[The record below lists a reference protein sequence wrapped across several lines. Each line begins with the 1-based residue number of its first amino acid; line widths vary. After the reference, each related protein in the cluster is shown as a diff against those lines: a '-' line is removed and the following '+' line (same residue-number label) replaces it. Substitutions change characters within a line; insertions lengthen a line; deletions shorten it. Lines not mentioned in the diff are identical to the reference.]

1 MCLMTFAYKS
11 HPVYSFILL
20 ANRDEF
26 YARSSLPMHFWN
38 EQPDLLAG
46 QDLEQNGTWLGINK
60 QGKFTAVTNYRDG
73 KTTKKDVLSRGALT
87 REYLCSSQPASLY
100 LEQLLPRQDQF
111 GDYNLLLGDTS
122 GLWYQSNRE
131 GPIKKLTPGVYG
143 LSNAL
148 LNTPW
153 PKLLQVRSL
162 LSEALAQ
169 LEPNKEQL
177 FDIMSNAHQAEI
189 SQLPETGISEEWEQL
204 LSSCFIQS
212 SEYGTRAT
220 TVLMQKNCGETTII
234 EKNFGPDGFENKQT
248 FELQLPVIGYAGNTG

>member
-26 YARSSLPMHFWN
+26 YARPSLPMHFWN

-46 QDLEQNGTWLGINK
+46 QDLEQGGTWLGINK

-73 KTTKKDVLSRGALT
+73 KTAKGDALSRGALT
-87 REYLCSSQPASLY
+87 REYLCSSLPASQY
-100 LEQLLPRQDQF
+100 LEQLQPRQGQF
-111 GDYNLLLGDTS
+111 GDYNLLLGDAS
-122 GLWYQSNRE
+122 GLCYQSNRE
-131 GPIKKLTPGVYG
+131 GPVRKLTPGIYG

-162 LSEALAQ
+162 LSEALSQ
-169 LEPNKEQL
+169 LEPDKEQL
-177 FDIMSNAHQAEI
+177 FDIMSDPLQAEP
-189 SQLPETGISEEWEQL
+189 SQLPDTGISEEWEQL

-220 TVLMQKNCGETTII
+220 TVLMQKTCGETTII
-234 EKNFGPDGFENKQT
+234 EKNFGPDGFESEQT
-248 FELQLPVIGYAGNTG
+248 FELKLPAIGYAGSTG

>member
-1 MCLMTFAYKS
+1 MTFAYKS
-11 HPVYSFILL
+11 HPTYSFILL

-26 YARSSLPMHFWN
+26 YARPSLPMHFWN

-46 QDLEQNGTWLGINK
+46 QDLEQGGTWLGINK

-73 KTTKKDVLSRGALT
+73 KAAKKDALSRGALT
-87 REYLCSSQPASLY
+87 RDFLCSSLPASQY
-100 LEQLLPRQDQF
+100 LERLQPRQGQF
-111 GDYNLLLGDTS
+111 GDYNLLLGDAS
-122 GLWYQSNRE
+122 GLCYHSNRE
-131 GPIKKLTPGVYG
+131 GPVRKLTPGVYG

-162 LSEALAQ
+162 LSEALSQ
-169 LEPNKEQL
+169 REPDKEQL
-177 FDIMSNAHQAEI
+177 FDIMSDPLQAEP
-189 SQLPETGISEEWEQL
+189 SQLPDTGISEEWEQL

-220 TVLMQKNCGETTII
+220 TVLMQKTCGETTII
-234 EKNFGPDGFENKQT
+234 EKNFGPDGFENEQT
-248 FELQLPVIGYAGNTG
+248 FELQLPAIGYAGSTG